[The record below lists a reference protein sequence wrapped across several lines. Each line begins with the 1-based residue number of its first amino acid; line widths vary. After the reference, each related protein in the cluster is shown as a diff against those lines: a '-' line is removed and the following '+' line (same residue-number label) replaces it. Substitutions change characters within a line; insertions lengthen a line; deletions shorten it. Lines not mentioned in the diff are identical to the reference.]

1 MVGLLGA
8 EGVPAA
14 ASGAGWFVEHAW
26 LIALLPFISAALTLF
41 FGKRTPGGGPV
52 YGIAA
57 LGALPGTS
65 SRVEGRTR
73 STWSGSGSDRSTCSS
88 ASTWTV

>member
-1 MVGLLGA
+1 VVGLLGA

-26 LIALLPFISAALTLF
+26 LIALLPFIAAPLTLF

-57 LGALPGTS
+57 IGAGFVMALGVLWHFVQGGGPY
-65 SRVEGRTR
+65 E
-73 STWSGSGSDRSTCSS
+73 
-88 ASTWTV
+88 